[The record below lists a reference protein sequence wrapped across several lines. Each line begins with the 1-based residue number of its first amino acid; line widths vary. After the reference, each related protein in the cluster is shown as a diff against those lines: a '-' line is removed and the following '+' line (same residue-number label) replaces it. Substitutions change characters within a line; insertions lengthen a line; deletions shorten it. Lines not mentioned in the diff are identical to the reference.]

1 MLSQCVYHFKPPF
14 GFPLGKP
21 LVLGILNFPMHLAI
35 AHTGPALRTPTHGAA
50 MAGAMTRVTGPPAEA
65 WRPQIQNGD
74 TNSESIPNMYKVQ
87 RIDHA
92 NKNQLQHQTSIFQSG
107 HI

>member
-1 MLSQCVYHFKPPF
+1 
-14 GFPLGKP
+14 
-21 LVLGILNFPMHLAI
+21 MHLAI

-50 MAGAMTRVTGPPAEA
+50 MAGAMTRVTGPAAEA

-87 RIDHA
+87 YKELIM
-92 NKNQLQHQTSIFQSG
+92 QTKSIAAASNLNFSEWPHSLGKTYPRSFCSG
-107 HI
+107 FT